1 MLEIVVS
8 HYNNKQFE
16 KILDLFSDS
25 KITIYD
31 KSQAYKN
38 AKWANII
45 KSKNI
50 GREAETYLNHI
61 ILNYDNL
68 SEYTLFMQDDTN
80 NHIPSNSDFIEN
92 IHKVMNEKQQFHLFK
107 STYREG
113 GEVYIRTINDGY
125 FDMNISHA
133 YDIINSLSSPDAII
147 KVCEKFNINLPKT
160 YITETCA
167 FFILHRDMILK
178 RSKEFYINLRLWS
191 IENEKNYWV
200 LEYIWKLMFV

>member
-160 YITETCA
+160 YTTETCA